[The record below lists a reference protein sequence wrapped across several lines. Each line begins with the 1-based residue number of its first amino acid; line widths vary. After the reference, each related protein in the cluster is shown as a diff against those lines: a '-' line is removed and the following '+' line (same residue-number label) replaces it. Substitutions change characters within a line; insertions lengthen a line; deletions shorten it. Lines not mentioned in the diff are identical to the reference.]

1 MDNSEVEENQ
11 FAVSDAKLHGEMCK
25 TLSEIYCKVLSIFP
39 SLEAARPRS
48 KSGIQALC
56 SLHIALEKAKTV
68 LQHCSTC
75 SRLYLAITGDS
86 VLLKFEKAKS
96 ALIDS
101 LRRVEDIVP
110 QSIGCQVLEI
120 VNELEETVF
129 SLDPYE
135 KQVGDEIIAILQNGR
150 NFEECNDNNELE
162 SFHQAASK
170 LGITSSRAALAERRA
185 LKKVIERARLD
196 EDKRKESIVAYLLS
210 LMRKYSKLFRSEVSD
225 DNDSQGSA
233 PCSPTI
239 LGSLEDGGAGGN
251 GHAFERQLSKLSS
264 FNFRTNIRRSE
275 PIPLPPEELR
285 CPISLQLMY
294 EPVVIASGQTYER
307 ICIEKW
313 FRDGHDT
320 CPKTQQKLPHLSLT
334 PNYCVKGLIASW
346 CEQSGVPIP
355 DAPQESL
362 DLNYWR
368 LALSASET
376 ANSRS
381 TESVG
386 SYNFKGAK
394 VVPLEESITSK
405 EAEGNEAEDESFPQE
420 EVSEL
425 NLLERYQE
433 VLSVLNEEENLM
445 ERCKI
450 VEQVRLLLKDDEEAR
465 IFMGANG
472 FVEGLLRFLESAVR
486 ERNAIAQEVGAMA
499 LFNLA
504 VNNNRNK
511 ELMLAAGVI
520 LSLER
525 MVSNSNADE
534 SATALYLNLSC
545 FEQAKSII
553 GSSKAVPFLVQL
565 LGGETDAQCKLD
577 ALHTL
582 YNLSTDHSNIPNLLS
597 AGIVSR
603 LQSLVVSGDR
613 TWTEKSITVLLNLAS
628 SEAAKEEMVSAS
640 GLITGLASVLDAGEP
655 VEQEQ
660 AVSCLLLL
668 CNWNEKCS
676 QLVLQEG
683 VIPALVSMSVNGT
696 TRGRDKSQRLLAL
709 FREQRQRDHPPVSL
723 HRVVLESRQDPAPA
737 SPSAP
742 ESKPLSKSTSRR
754 KVGKSL
760 SLSLSF
766 LWKSKSYSSSAY

>member
-1 MDNSEVEENQ
+1 MDHSELEENL

-25 TLSEIYCKVLSIFP
+25 TLSEVYCKVSSIFP
-39 SLEAARPRS
+39 SLEAAQPRS
-48 KSGIQALC
+48 KSGIRALC
-56 SLHIALEKAKTV
+56 SLHIALEKAKNV

-75 SRLYLAITGDS
+75 SKLYLAITGDS

-110 QSIGCQVLEI
+110 QSIGCQNLEI
-120 VNELEETVF
+120 VHELEETVF

-135 KQVGDEIIAILQNGR
+135 KQVGDEIIALIQNGG

-162 SFHQAASK
+162 SFHQAACK
-170 LGITSSRAALAERRA
+170 LGITSSSAALAERRA
-185 LKKVIERARLD
+185 LKKVIERARL
-196 EDKRKESIVAYLLS
+196 EENTRKEAIVAYLLS
-210 LMRKYSKLFRSEVSD
+210 LMRKYSKVFRSEASD
-225 DNDSQGSA
+225 DTESQGSA
-233 PCSPTI
+233 PCSPTV

-251 GHAFERQLSKLSS
+251 YPGFERQLIKHSS
-264 FNFRTNIRRSE
+264 FNFKTNIRLH
-275 PIPLPPEELR
+275 LPPEELR

-320 CPKTQQKLPHLSLT
+320 CPKTQQKLPHLALT

-346 CEQSGVPIP
+346 CEQNGVPIP

-362 DLNYWR
+362 DLNHGR
-368 LALSASET
+368 LARSASET

-381 TESVG
+381 TDRVG
-386 SYNFKGAK
+386 SFNLKEAK
-394 VVPLEESITSK
+394 VVPLEESVTSK
-405 EAEGNEAEDESFPQE
+405 EVEGNEAERESQSPQE

-433 VLSVLNEEENLM
+433 VLSVLNEKENLTD
-445 ERCKI
+445 RCKV
-450 VEQVRLLLKDDEEAR
+450 VEQIRLLLKDDEEAR
-465 IFMGANG
+465 VFMGANG
-472 FVEGLLRFLESAVR
+472 FVEALLRFLESAVR
-486 ERNAIAQEVGAMA
+486 ERNAIVQEVGALA

-511 ELMLAAGVI
+511 ELMLASGLI
-520 LSLER
+520 PLLER
-525 MVSNSNADE
+525 MISNSNAYE
-534 SATALYLNLSC
+534 PATALYLNLSC
-545 FEQAKSII
+545 LEQAKSII
-553 GSSKAVPFLVQL
+553 GSSKAVPFLLQL
-565 LGGETDAQCKLD
+565 LGGENDAQCKLD

-582 YNLSTDHSNIPNLLS
+582 YNLSTDRSNIPNLLS
-597 AGIVSR
+597 AGIVNR
-603 LQSLVVSGDR
+603 LQSLVVSGDH

-628 SEAAKEEMVSAS
+628 SEAAKQEMVSTS
-640 GLITGLASVLDAGEP
+640 GLITGLASVLEDGEP
-655 VEQEQ
+655 NAQEQ

-668 CNWNEKCS
+668 CNGNEKCS
-676 QLVLQEG
+676 HLVLQEG

-709 FREQRQRDHPPVSL
+709 FREQRRRDHPPASL
-723 HRVVLESRQDPAPA
+723 HRVVLERSQDTTPASAPA
-737 SPSAP
+737 L
-742 ESKPLSKSTSRR
+742 ESKPLSKTSSRR
-754 KVGKSL
+754 KVGKG
-760 SLSLSF
+760 LSLSF
-766 LWKSKSYSSSAY
+766 LWKSRSYPHSAHH